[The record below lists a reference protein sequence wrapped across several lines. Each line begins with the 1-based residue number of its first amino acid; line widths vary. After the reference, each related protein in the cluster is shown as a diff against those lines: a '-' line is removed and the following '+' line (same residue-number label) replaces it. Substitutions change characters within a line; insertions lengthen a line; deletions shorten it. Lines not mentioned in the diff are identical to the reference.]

1 MKWFIPREHGA
12 WAMLIVP
19 YLLGMFTSN
28 VTWLHFVFFTGVMA
42 FYVSSGP
49 LFAIIRQPKL
59 KREALPPF
67 FICLSI
73 GLIFTIP
80 ILYLMPNI
88 IYIGLLI
95 IPFFTLNIIFAKL
108 KKERLFIN
116 DLVAIIALSFLVL
129 AAYFIGSGVI
139 DLKALVLM
147 LINVIFFT
155 ASVFHVKTLIREFGN
170 KSFAFSSNVFHG
182 VIVAAFFIF
191 SMPIVALVF
200 LISTLKSWFVPKKRY
215 KPIQIGLVEIAN
227 SVIFVA
233 IIGIF
238 Y

>member
-19 YLLGMFTSN
+19 FLLGMFTSN
-28 VTWLHFVFFTGVMA
+28 VTWLHLVFFIGVLA
-42 FYVSSGP
+42 FYIASGS
-49 LFAIIRQPKL
+49 FFTMVRQSKL
-59 KREALPPF
+59 KRQALPPF
-67 FICLSI
+67 LICVSI

-80 ILYLMPNI
+80 VLYIIPYI

-95 IPFFTLNIIFAKL
+95 IPFFTLNIVFAKL

-116 DLVAIIALSFLVL
+116 DIVAIIALSFLVL
-129 AAYFIGSGVI
+129 IAYFIGSGVI
-139 DLKALVLM
+139 DTKALVLM
-147 LINVIFFT
+147 LINIIFFT

-170 KSFAFSSNVFHG
+170 KSFALQSDAFHG
-182 VIVAAFFIF
+182 IIVLGFFIF

-200 LISTLKSWFVPKKRY
+200 LVSTLKSWFVPKKRY

-227 SVIFVA
+227 SVIFV
-233 IIGIF
+233 GLLSIF

>member
-19 YLLGMFTSN
+19 FSLGTITSN
-28 VTWLHFVFFTGVMA
+28 VTWLHLVFFTGVLA

-49 LFAIIRQPKL
+49 LFTMVRQPKL
-59 KREALPPF
+59 KREALPSF
-67 FICLSI
+67 LICVSI
-73 GLIFTIP
+73 GLFFTIP
-80 ILYLMPNI
+80 VLYLIPEI

-116 DLVAIIALSFLVL
+116 DLVAIIALSFLVII
-129 AAYFIGSGVI
+129 AYFIGFGVI
-139 DLKALVLM
+139 DSKALVLM
-147 LINVIFFT
+147 LINIIFFT

-170 KSFAFSSNVFHG
+170 KSFAFRSDVFHG
-182 VIVAAFFIF
+182 FVVVGFFIF

-200 LISTLKSWFVPKKRY
+200 LVSTLKSWFVPKKRY

-227 SVIFVA
+227 SVIFVLFL
-233 IIGIF
+233 GMF